1 MSVSEEHL
9 ALLAQSPNKEV
20 VTQIFQTC
28 YSSRKSTVASDV
40 AAKIGESLSLDVAQ
54 TSGLLNSVIA
64 VINIVIFESLATKE
78 DIAGVLPAGLQGKL
92 KSLIASVILANLSTW
107 QQATFNSQ
115 ISLPKLTDFDWRI
128 DVKTAS
134 QESVRMG
141 VPTCLIELKVE
152 TLPERVDEMA
162 SQRSV
167 SFEVTRDTLDTV
179 LDGLFKIRD
188 QLALVA
194 TTPSE

>member
-92 KSLIASVILANLSTW
+92 KSLIASVILANLYFFS
-107 QQATFNSQ
+107 A
-115 ISLPKLTDFDWRI
+115 
-128 DVKTAS
+128 
-134 QESVRMG
+134 
-141 VPTCLIELKVE
+141 CLYSE
-152 TLPERVDEMA
+152 TL
-162 SQRSV
+162 S
-167 SFEVTRDTLDTV
+167 
-179 LDGLFKIRD
+179 
-188 QLALVA
+188 
-194 TTPSE
+194 